1 MTVEE
6 FKLPDVG
13 EGVAEGE
20 LVSWLVAPGDRV
32 EEDQPVAEVETDKAL
47 VEVPSSYDGVVEE
60 LFAEEGE
67 MVPVGDVIISFRVD
81 EDGDAEA
88 TAGDDAGTEAEPEPE
103 SADEPASEPV
113 TEEPDAEP
121 DEPRPG
127 DGAGDAL
134 EEPADD
140 GEESADE
147 PESADESAEE
157 SAPASALDAS
167 AVSVGDALAAEIRDG
182 GLDDET
188 RETLSNAFGPGLSP
202 DQQAQLNRIQSRV
215 EELSEAVAPIDA
227 LLDEDEPAVALADL
241 RSDIDDLRADIE
253 ALSGED
259 GAV

>member
-88 TAGDDAGTEAEPEPE
+88 TAGDDAGTEA
-103 SADEPASEPV
+103 
-113 TEEPDAEP
+113 
-121 DEPRPG
+121 
-127 DGAGDAL
+127 
-134 EEPADD
+134 
-140 GEESADE
+140 
-147 PESADESAEE
+147 
-157 SAPASALDAS
+157 
-167 AVSVGDALAAEIRDG
+167 
-182 GLDDET
+182 
-188 RETLSNAFGPGLSP
+188 
-202 DQQAQLNRIQSRV
+202 
-215 EELSEAVAPIDA
+215 
-227 LLDEDEPAVALADL
+227 
-241 RSDIDDLRADIE
+241 
-253 ALSGED
+253 
-259 GAV
+259 

>member
-121 DEPRPG
+121 DTPSGRTFAPPSARRLARELGVDVAAVEGSGPG
-127 DGAGDAL
+127 GRVSESDVRAHAEVDAG
-134 EEPADD
+134 
-140 GEESADE
+140 SAD
-147 PESADESAEE
+147 A
-157 SAPASALDAS
+157 
-167 AVSVGDALAAEIRDG
+167 
-182 GLDDET
+182 
-188 RETLSNAFGPGLSP
+188 
-202 DQQAQLNRIQSRV
+202 
-215 EELSEAVAPIDA
+215 
-227 LLDEDEPAVALADL
+227 
-241 RSDIDDLRADIE
+241 
-253 ALSGED
+253 
-259 GAV
+259 